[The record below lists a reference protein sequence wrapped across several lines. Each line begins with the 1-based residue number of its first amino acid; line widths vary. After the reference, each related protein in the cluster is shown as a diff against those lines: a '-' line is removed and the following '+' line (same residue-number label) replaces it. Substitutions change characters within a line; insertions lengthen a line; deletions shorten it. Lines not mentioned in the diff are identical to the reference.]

1 MADLVVELYGV
12 PVGVLAGTWRTF
24 DFVPDPAA
32 VATFGIDSPVLSVS
46 IPLAAVPTR
55 ARKERRQA
63 FFRELLP
70 EGRMLTRMAREA
82 GVAEQDVIGM
92 LRRYGRDVAGA
103 LQIWDP
109 DVPGEPRHPSTEALS
124 TAGVAEMLT
133 HVQENPL
140 GNKPIGGKTSLAGV
154 QDKIVLVRT
163 QSGWSR
169 AIDGFPSTHIL
180 KPESREFPTVIFDEE
195 YGARLA
201 RAVGL
206 LDYETRIEEF
216 DGVAALVIERYDRA
230 SDAPQG
236 RVHQED
242 FNQALGA
249 VGIDKYQR
257 YGGRTSLARMA
268 AVLSTVGDRA
278 SMTRL
283 LRLVVLSVAVGNLDL
298 HAKNASLL
306 HPIDGS
312 ILLAP
317 AYDVVP
323 QVHQPNDGELGLAVD
338 GEYQHRTITREHLI
352 AEGRGWGLRDAEA
365 VVDETLT
372 SVLEAARV
380 EAPHP
385 RAHAGL
391 AEEIRAFTTN
401 LIEGRGAGQP
411 AA

>member
-1 MADLVVELYGV
+1 MADLVVELYGT
-12 PVGVLAGTWRTF
+12 PVGVLAGTWRAF
-24 DFVPDPAA
+24 DFVPDPTA

-55 ARKERRQA
+55 ARRERRQA

-70 EGRMLTRMAREA
+70 EGRMLTRMAQEA
-82 GVAEQDVIGM
+82 GIAEQDVIGM
-92 LRRYGRDVAGA
+92 LRRYGRDIAGA

-109 DVPGEPRHPSTEALS
+109 AVPGEPRHPSTEALS
-124 TAGVAEMLT
+124 AAGVAEMLT

-154 QDKIVLVRT
+154 QDKIVLVHDEH
-163 QSGWSR
+163 GWSR

-180 KPESREFPTVIFDEE
+180 KPDSRDLPTVIFDEE
-195 YGARLA
+195 YGARIA

-206 LDYETRIEEF
+206 LSYQTRIEEF

-230 SDAPQG
+230 PDAPQG

-249 VGIDKYQR
+249 VGIEKYQR
-257 YGGRTSLARMA
+257 YGGRASLARIA

-278 SMTRL
+278 SMARL
-283 LRLVVLSVAVGNLDL
+283 LRLAVLSVAVGNLDL
-298 HAKNASLL
+298 HAKNVSLL

-323 QVHQPNDGELGLAVD
+323 QVHQPNDGELGLAVG
-338 GEYQHRTITREHLI
+338 GEYRHRAITSGHLVD
-352 AEGRGWGLRDAEA
+352 EGRGWGLRDAEA
-365 VVDETLT
+365 IVDETLAQ
-372 SVLEAARV
+372 VLDAVRV

-391 AEEIRAFTTN
+391 AEQIQAFTRN
-401 LIEGRGAGQP
+401 LIEGRGAGEP
-411 AA
+411 A